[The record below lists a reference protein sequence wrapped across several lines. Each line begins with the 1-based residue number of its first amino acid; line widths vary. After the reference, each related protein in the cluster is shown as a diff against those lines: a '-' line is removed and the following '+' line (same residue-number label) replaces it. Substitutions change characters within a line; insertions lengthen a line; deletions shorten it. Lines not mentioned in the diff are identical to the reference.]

1 MMPVEQEEKIQID
14 LLTPLTADFMPDERS
29 WDSPEEDDE
38 AWESEYD
45 GFPLDGAD
53 LVQYKDAIQEMV
65 DQENSIGN
73 ENGEPCN
80 LMDYF
85 HGSPAIAE
93 KVESAVVSVK
103 ETDGVLYGC
112 TTLQLKEFLESA
124 ELTELCE
131 YITGQ
136 YSDGWGE
143 GFEQRDIRVDGGTLN
158 VHFWQSDDRF
168 QFRKAPVQESPASVE
183 TPKKAVSRPKLKLLG
198 HDGNIFSIMGHARR
212 LLCAN
217 GQRKEADEMIQRV
230 HHSGDYYKALGII
243 SEYVETE
250 LSVPKTE
257 KEKPS
262 KKPEKGETCR

>member
-14 LLTPLTADFMPDERS
+14 LLTPLTADFMPDERF
-29 WDSPEEDDE
+29 WDNLEEDDE

-103 ETDGVLYGC
+103 EADGVLYGC

-124 ELTELCE
+124 ELSELCE

-158 VHFWQSDDRF
+158 VHFWQSDGRF
-168 QFRKAPVQESPASVE
+168 HFKAPVQQSPASME
-183 TPKKAVSRPKLKLLG
+183 TPGKAVSRPKLKLLG

-262 KKPEKGETCR
+262 KKPEKGGTCR